1 MSAKKSAK
9 MDVRYCAIHNILIYK
24 SILIEKNK

>member
-9 MDVRYCAIHNILIYK
+9 MDVEYCAMYNILIYK
-24 SILIEKNK
+24 LILIKKNK

>member
-9 MDVRYCAIHNILIYK
+9 MDVEYCAMDNILIYK
-24 SILIEKNK
+24 LILIKKNK

>member
-9 MDVRYCAIHNILIYK
+9 MDVEYCAMHNILIYK
-24 SILIEKNK
+24 LILIKKNK